1 MFKSYYTK
9 KKEDIKNKTE
19 NYLSSIDAI
28 FADTKIVDH
37 IELDEDIMSTSTI
50 IKEPFKKWWKWWK
63 CC

>member
-1 MFKSYYTK
+1 MFKSYYKK

-50 IKEPFKKWWKWWK
+50 IKEPFKKWWK

>member
-1 MFKSYYTK
+1 MFKSYYKK

-19 NYLSSIDAI
+19 KYLNSIDAI

-37 IELDEDIMSTSTI
+37 VELDEDITSTSTI
-50 IKEPFKKWWKWWK
+50 IKEPFKKWWK

>member
-1 MFKSYYTK
+1 MFKSFYTK
-9 KKEDIKNKTE
+9 QKEDIKNKTE

-37 IELDEDIMSTSTI
+37 IELDEDNMSTSTI
-50 IKEPFKKWWKWWK
+50 VKEPPRKWWK

>member
-1 MFKSYYTK
+1 MFKSYYKK

-19 NYLSSIDAI
+19 KYLNSIDAI

-37 IELDEDIMSTSTI
+37 IELDEDITSTSTI
-50 IKEPFKKWWKWWK
+50 IKEPFKKWWK

>member
-1 MFKSYYTK
+1 MFKSYYKK

-37 IELDEDIMSTSTI
+37 IELDDDIMTTSTI
-50 IKEPFKKWWKWWK
+50 IKEPYKKWWK

>member
-1 MFKSYYTK
+1 MFKSFYTK
-9 KKEDIKNKTE
+9 QKEDIKNKTE

-50 IKEPFKKWWKWWK
+50 IKEPFKKWWK